1 MDYKHKISRTKN
13 LVSNFNHRVCDH
25 EHRVP
30 SIRYR
35 VSIRYTISGLQM
47 PLTSTRGFTL
57 MEILLAFLI
66 LGIVVT
72 TILASFNAVFST
84 TDTLKHSSRYH
95 DMAKNCLNR
104 MTLDLGALYISQPP
118 LYKPP
123 NFDDPPD
130 PFRIVGSSNEIG
142 GISFASIRFASN
154 AHIPL
159 NKSIKR
165 GVAEIVYYVQGKDD
179 GQQVLR
185 RADHLYPYP
194 PFEENSGDPVLSE
207 HVKSLAFK
215 YYDSEGSEFEEWDS
229 DSEEFDHATP
239 SAIKI
244 QLEIGDESVS
254 YNFETTVRPAMS
266 REEIEP

>member
-1 MDYKHKISRTKN
+1 MDYKHKTSSIEN
-13 LVSNFNHRVCDH
+13 PL
-25 EHRVP
+25 P
-30 SIRYR
+30 SIQLPGSRNQR
-35 VSIRYTISGLQM
+35 PETRDPKPETGS
-47 PLTSTRGFTL
+47 RGFTL

-84 TDTLKHSSRYH
+84 TDTLKNSSRYY

-104 MTLDLGALYISQPP
+104 MTLDLGALYITQPP

-123 NFDDPPD
+123 DVDDPPD
-130 PFRIVGSSNEIG
+130 PYRIQGSSNEIG
-142 GISFASIRFASN
+142 GTSFANVRFASN

-159 NKSIKR
+159 NKSIKG

-185 RADHLYPYP
+185 RGDHLYPYP
-194 PFEENSGDPVLSE
+194 PFEENSGDPVLIE

-215 YYDSEGSEFEEWDS
+215 YYDSEGSEFEEWNS
-229 DSEEFDHATP
+229 DSKEYSYATP
-239 SAIKI
+239 TAIGI
-244 QLEIGDESVS
+244 ELEIGDESVS
-254 YNFETTVRPAMS
+254 YNFETTIRFAVN
-266 REEIEP
+266 REKIEQ